1 MVEKEGGALVVEVC
15 GVGYEVL
22 VPASLYASCRPGEEI
37 QLHTVYYQKE
47 DEVGLYGFST
57 LEEKRL
63 FRALLKISGIGP
75 KTALAVL
82 STLGAEGFLRA
93 LEQEDIKAL
102 SRVPGIGKKGAS
114 RIILEM
120 KNVLPSKAQTV
131 EGDLLQALQ
140 SLGFKRAEVEDVVR
154 DVSRKNLP
162 LEEAVKEALRRLG

>member
-1 MVEKEGGALVVEVC
+1 MVEKEEGALVVEVC

-22 VPASLYASCRPGEEI
+22 VPTSLYSSCRPGEEVQI
-37 QLHTVYYQKE
+37 YTVYYQKE
-47 DEVGLYGFST
+47 DDVGLYGFAN

-82 STLGAEGFLRA
+82 STLGAEGFLQA
-93 LEQEDIKAL
+93 LEKEDIKAL

-120 KNVLPSKAQTV
+120 RNALPSREQAV
-131 EGDLLQALQ
+131 EGELLQALQ
-140 SLGFKRAEVEDVVR
+140 ALGFKRAEVEDVVR
-154 DVSRKNLP
+154 EVGRQNLP

>member
-1 MVEKEGGALVVEVC
+1 MVEVC

-22 VPASLYASCRPGEEI
+22 VPTSLYASCPPGEEVL
-37 QLHTVYYQKE
+37 LHTVYYQRE
-47 DEVGLYGFST
+47 DEVGLYGFAT
-57 LEEKRL
+57 LEEKGI

-75 KTALAVL
+75 KTALGVL

-93 LEQEDIKAL
+93 LEEEDVKAI

-120 KNVLPSKAQTV
+120 KNALPSRGQTV
-131 EGDLLQALQ
+131 EGDLLRALQ

-154 DVSRKNLP
+154 EVSRKNLP